1 MEPKKPPY
9 VDRSQGEHLLMRG
22 GSVFI
27 KTNGAG
33 PPSKLAMGTQQVL
46 KGVGIPIHR
55 HFEKDETFYVIEGRG
70 TFIMDEHRYPIEKGG
85 SIFIP
90 KLSWHGFENP
100 DSELLLLWIMTPPG
114 IENFFRSLGT
124 PPGSPAPQRSKDD
137 VNRIARQYD
146 TEFR

>member
-1 MEPKKPPY
+1 MEPISPY
-9 VDRSQGEHLLMRG
+9 LDRAEGEHVLMRG

-46 KGVGIPIHR
+46 AGVGIPIHR
-55 HFEKDETFYVIEGRG
+55 HFEKDETFYVVEGRG
-70 TFIMDEHRYPIEKGG
+70 TFILDERRYAIEKGG
-85 SIFIP
+85 AIFIP
-90 KLSWHGFENP
+90 KLCWHGFENP

-114 IENFFRSLGT
+114 IENFFRSLGA
-124 PPGSPAPQRSKDD
+124 PPGSPAPQRTKDE
-137 VNRIARQYD
+137 VNQIARQYD